1 MAKESGIIAFWE
13 SKNGFQSSWHK
24 GAESL
29 QEIITKLEGILAT
42 ANFEGKNGVSLIIQ
56 ENRNPKGKAPRWYL
70 NAFYEENG
78 AIKKPVSKVEDEEE
92 LPF

>member
-1 MAKESGIIAFWE
+1 MAKQSGIIAFWE

-29 QEIITKLEGILAT
+29 QEIITKLEGVLAV

-56 ENRNPKGKAPRWYL
+56 ENRNPKDRAPRWYL
-70 NAFYEENG
+70 NAYYEENG
-78 AIKKPVSKVEDEEE
+78 AIKKPVVDEEE
-92 LPF
+92 VLPF